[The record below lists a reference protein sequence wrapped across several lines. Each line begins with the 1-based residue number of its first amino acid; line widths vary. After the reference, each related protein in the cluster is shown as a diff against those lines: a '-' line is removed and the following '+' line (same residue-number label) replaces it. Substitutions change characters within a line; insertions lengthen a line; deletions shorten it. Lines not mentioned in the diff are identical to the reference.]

1 MAISL
6 FMLFVRPGQTLLV
19 ARRESDRQE
28 GAERDAGEGRKNN
41 GTVST

>member
-6 FMLFVRPGQTLLV
+6 FMLFVRPEQTLLV
-19 ARRESDRQE
+19 ARRESDGQE
-28 GAERDAGEGRKNN
+28 GAERNEGEVRKNN